1 MNKLLLGITA
11 AFALSVV
18 APSISLAEE
27 SKEEK
32 PAKAEKKGKGK
43 GKGKAEEKKEDAK

>member
-32 PAKAEKKGKGK
+32 PAKATKKGGK
-43 GKGKAEEKKEDAK
+43 KPAKHDEAKKEEAK